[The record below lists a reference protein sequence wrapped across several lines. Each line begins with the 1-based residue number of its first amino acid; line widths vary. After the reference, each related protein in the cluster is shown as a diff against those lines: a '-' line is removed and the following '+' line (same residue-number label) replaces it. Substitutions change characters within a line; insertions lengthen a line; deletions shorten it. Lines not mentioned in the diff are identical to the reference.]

1 MTSTLNIAA
10 TYTTAIAGSF
20 TNSPSVP
27 SNSVAILNT
36 TCPPSTDCS
45 ALSSPYTAF
54 TNAQFDIQCKTEY
67 PTPSKLLLAV
77 YVFQFEDCI
86 NACASY
92 NEGINHAN
100 STCYCA
106 SYDATLLRAIQTD
119 GQHSGGNCWLKGEAG
134 AKGVRSVKKSSAVL
148 LRS

>member
-1 MTSTLNIAA
+1 MASTLSTTSPHN
-10 TYTTAIAGSF
+10 TAIAGSF

-45 ALSSPYTAF
+45 ALSSPYTAITHAKF
-54 TNAQFDIQCKTEY
+54 NVQCQTDY
-67 PTPSKLLLAV
+67 NLPHTLLFAV
-77 YVFQFEDCI
+77 YVYQFEDCI

-92 NEGINHAN
+92 NKGINNAN
-100 STCYCA
+100 STCY
-106 SYDATLLRAIQTD
+106 SATYSIGVSRADQVD
-119 GQHSGGNCWLKGEAG
+119 HSGGNCYLRGAPGGKGFM
-134 AKGVRSVKKSSAVL
+134 SVHRSSAVI